1 MGLQGKRKNLK
12 SDFTLLIFKRT
23 QLLGVCSTIS
33 PTGPAH
39 GKLGG
44 RFIVAFFASLAS
56 VVHKGIS
63 IALVLHFFAKDDHS
77 NLSKILFVMMLFT
90 PQVLMSSFCTIG
102 FSKKSFELF
111 LDHVDLIL
119 QPAGICY
126 TSLCHETF
134 GEIFIFSH
142 SLHFC

>member
-1 MGLQGKRKNLK
+1 M
-12 SDFTLLIFKRT
+12 
-23 QLLGVCSTIS
+23 GVCSTIS

-44 RFIVAFFASLAS
+44 RFVVAYFASLAS

-63 IALVLHFFAKDDHS
+63 AALVLHFFAKDDHS
-77 NLSKILFVMMLFT
+77 SLSKILFVMMLFT

-111 LDHVDLIL
+111 FDHVDLIL
-119 QPAGICY
+119 QPAGMFVTKVSVTKNLVKY
-126 TSLCHETF
+126 
-134 GEIFIFSH
+134 FIFSH
-142 SLHFC
+142 SLHFCQNVNFSG